1 MNKVSQL
8 EERKSLLLEEVVRV
22 LLMIDKS
29 TSYLALVPP
38 PGGGGVERALT
49 IDKSTSYFALQAIK
63 YKVHSVCGLEN
74 IWQMHPTWGMV
85 QACVG
90 QNW

>member
-1 MNKVSQL
+1 MNKVSLL

-22 LLMIDKS
+22 LLM
-29 TSYLALVPP
+29 
-38 PGGGGVERALT
+38 

>member
-8 EERKSLLLEEVVRV
+8 EERKSLLLEEA
-22 LLMIDKS
+22 
-29 TSYLALVPP
+29 YLALVPP
-38 PGGGGVERALT
+38 PGGGGVVRALT

>member
-8 EERKSLLLEEVVRV
+8 EERKCLLQEEVVRA

-29 TSYLALVPP
+29 TSNLALVSP
-38 PGGGGVERALT
+38 PGGGGVVRALT

-63 YKVHSVCGLEN
+63 YKVHSVCGLKN